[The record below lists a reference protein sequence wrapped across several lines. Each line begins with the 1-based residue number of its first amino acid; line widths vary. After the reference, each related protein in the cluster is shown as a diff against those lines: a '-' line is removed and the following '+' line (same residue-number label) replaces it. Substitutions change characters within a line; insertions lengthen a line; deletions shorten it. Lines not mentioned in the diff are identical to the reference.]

1 MLIQL
6 GCASMHKLLC
16 DKVYYACWQWTM
28 AYLQSS
34 LSGFSQ
40 CIDPNFCPIQAPM
53 TQRLTPTAIAL
64 LVIPPLM
71 WAGNAVVGRM
81 VSPLVSPMLLNLLR
95 WSIAFVLMLPLAGS
109 VLQGSSPLWGQWRR
123 FAVLSLFSIGGY
135 NALLYLALN
144 TSTPINVTLVGA
156 STPVW
161 VLLIGRLFFGV
172 RVSGRQMVG
181 AFLSIAGVALVLS
194 RGQWQTLLAMRWVV
208 GDLYVLLASMGWAYY
223 SWMLV
228 HPTPESANIRKDWAA
243 FLLAQIVFGLGWS
256 AAFAGAEWAMADA
269 QIQWG
274 WPVLSA
280 LAFIAI
286 GPALVAY
293 AAWGAGVA
301 QAGPAV
307 AGFFINLTPLFTA
320 MLSSV
325 FLGET
330 PQAFHAVAFVLIV
343 AGIVLSSRRRT
354 GV

>member
-1 MLIQL
+1 M
-6 GCASMHKLLC
+6 
-16 DKVYYACWQWTM
+16 
-28 AYLQSS
+28 
-34 LSGFSQ
+34 
-40 CIDPNFCPIQAPM
+40 P
-53 TQRLTPTAIAL
+53 QRLTPTAIAL

-71 WAGNAVVGRM
+71 WSGNAVVGHM

-95 WSIAFVLMLPLAGS
+95 WAIAFVLLLPLAGS
-109 VLQGSSPLWGQWRR
+109 VLKGNSPLWGQWRR
-123 FAVLSLFSIGGY
+123 FAVLSLFSIGAY

-161 VLLIGRLFFGV
+161 VLLIGQLFFGV
-172 RVSGRQMVG
+172 RVSGRQLVG

-194 RGQWQTLLAMRWVV
+194 RGQWATLLGMRLVV
-208 GDLYVLLASMGWAYY
+208 GDIYILLASVGWAYY

-228 HPTPESANIRKDWAA
+228 RPTPESASIRKDWAA

-256 AAFAGAEWAMADA
+256 AAFAGAEWAVTDA
-269 QIQWG
+269 HIHWG
-274 WPVLSA
+274 WALVSA

-286 GPALVAY
+286 GPAVVAY

-301 QAGPAV
+301 RTGPAV

-320 MLSSV
+320 LLSSV

-343 AGIVLSSRRRT
+343 AGIVLSSRRKNT
-354 GV
+354 V